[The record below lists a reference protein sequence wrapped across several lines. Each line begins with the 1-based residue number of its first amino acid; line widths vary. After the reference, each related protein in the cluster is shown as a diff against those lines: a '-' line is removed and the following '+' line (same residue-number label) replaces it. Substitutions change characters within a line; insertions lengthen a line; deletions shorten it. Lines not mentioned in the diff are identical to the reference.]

1 MEIAFVS
8 SGVKTIF
15 SETSEYLPDMFT
27 MEFRIV
33 GVDED
38 IIQVDNNTDIEHVRE
53 DIVHESLKSGRSI
66 CESERHY

>member
-8 SGVKTIF
+8 SGIETIF
-15 SETSEYLPDMFT
+15 SETSEYLPDMFA
-27 MEFRIV
+27 MEFWIV

-53 DIVHESLKSGRSI
+53 DIVHKSLKSGQSI
-66 CESERHY
+66 GESKRHD